1 MHEELE
7 RLKSDF
13 GWHPDR
19 FLSWNET
26 ARMWSCR
33 EEPQESSAYS
43 DEMWDSMDALLD
55 DSWWYRTRNRIIL
68 QAISQSGHPRAA
80 WDLGCGSG
88 VVAKFLIQN
97 GVPTL
102 GIEPS
107 RQGAVLS
114 SRRGVTSFHASIG
127 ELRLPDDSLDLV
139 TMFDVLEHIEKRDAT
154 LAEVFRVLKPGGR
167 LVLTVPALSMLCS
180 QFDVDGGHFV
190 RYSRTSLR
198 KELECAGFVVK
209 TTGYFFILT
218 VLPLIVLRVLPFR
231 LGMRRAVATE
241 ATLRASGGVLGRIA
255 AWSETRLAMRVPF
268 GSSVLAVAET
278 PVNR

>member
-1 MHEELE
+1 
-7 RLKSDF
+7 
-13 GWHPDR
+13 
-19 FLSWNET
+19 
-26 ARMWSCR
+26 MWSCR
-33 EEPQESSAYS
+33 EESQESSAYS
-43 DEMWDSMDALLD
+43 DEMWGSIDALVD

-68 QAISQSGHPRAA
+68 QAISQSGHPCAA

-88 VVAKFLIQN
+88 VVAKFLIEH
-97 GVPTL
+97 GVSTL
-102 GIEPS
+102 GVEPS

-167 LVLTVPALSMLCS
+167 LVLTVPALSMLWS
-180 QFDVDGGHFV
+180 HLDGGHFV

-198 KELECAGFVVK
+198 KELERAGFVVK
-209 TTGYFFILT
+209 TTGYFFFLT

-241 ATLRASGGVLGRIA
+241 AALRASGGVLGRIA